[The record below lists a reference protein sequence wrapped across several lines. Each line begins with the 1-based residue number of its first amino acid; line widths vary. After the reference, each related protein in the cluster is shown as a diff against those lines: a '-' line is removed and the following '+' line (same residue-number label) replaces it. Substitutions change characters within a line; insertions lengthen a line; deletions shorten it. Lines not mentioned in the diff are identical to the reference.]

1 MAGWL
6 WFVAICGGCGAGQRD
21 DARGLMLVPPLGRC
35 WARIGGVCQVMPPW
49 FGSWFVPMP
58 APWCAYWCGAG
69 WCGCNSLD
77 GGAVCSAC
85 PPPGVGL
92 FDGVIGLRT
101 VVIHVPYKGVNPP
114 APVVMQGDVVSGYGF
129 SPYRHGPSCCRCA

>member
-1 MAGWL
+1 MPYAGAAVGAMYGPYRRRASGDAA
-6 WFVAICGGCGAGQRD
+6 VARVVGCTVARPLVRILLRGGCGFCCR
-21 DARGLMLVPPLGRC
+21 
-35 WARIGGVCQVMPPW
+35 
-49 FGSWFVPMP
+49 SW
-58 APWCAYWCGAG
+58 G
-69 WCGCNSLD
+69 

-114 APVVMQGDVVSGYGF
+114 APVAMQGDAVSGYGF
-129 SPYRHGPSCCRCA
+129 